1 MQPVTRHAIYATAA
15 ALLSCQ
21 LVVEAQPVAY
31 PAKGQSPQ
39 HQQQD
44 HAACASWARSNTGV
58 DPATVA
64 TTAPPSGPAVGGGER
79 VGGAAR
85 GAARATISATRR
97 PRPRPRA
104 RMQWPHS
111 IRHIPP
117 VCAAAGTRCKR
128 AASHATAQAVRLK
141 APRMDIETRRC
152 KPRFASSRCNSRCRF
167 EMCSFAGRVIN
178 ASPVR
183 RVADASRR
191 DAASYRGLPCGHS
204 CWYQRS
210 TWRCAAWRLVG

>member
-1 MQPVTRHAIYATAA
+1 MRHVRPGPGRTQALIRQPWRQRRLHRGLPWAAESGLA
-15 ALLSCQ
+15 ALLA
-21 LVVEAQPVAY
+21 AQRAGPF
-31 PAKGQSPQ
+31 
-39 HQQQD
+39 
-44 HAACASWARSNTGV
+44 WARS
-58 DPATVA
+58 PATRAKVLLQ
-64 TTAPPSGPAVGGGER
+64 APWSER
-79 VGGAAR
+79 WQAAY
-85 GAARATISATRR
+85 ARATISATRR